1 MGDTTNKLIYVE
13 GFLNGGGPSYFS
25 KLLVR
30 KKQTMG
36 REMGNQSFGAPQF
49 HETSMW

>member
-1 MGDTTNKLIYVE
+1 MGDTTNKLIYVG

-30 KKQTMG
+30 KKTNHG
-36 REMGNQSFGAPQF
+36 ERNGKPIVWGTTVS
-49 HETSMW
+49 